1 MANRKVITT
10 QVAIMGAGPAG
21 LMLSHLLAQQGIEST
36 VIEIRSHQEISETV
50 RAGIL
55 EHGSVNMLVDS
66 GVSDR
71 VLRDGDRHDGIEL
84 RFNGES
90 HRIDF
95 QDLVGESVW
104 LYPQTDVFLDLAAR
118 RQADGGDVR
127 YSVTATTIHD
137 LEGTP
142 KVWFTDAD
150 GADWEVQADFIAG
163 ADGSRSHSRF
173 QIPEARRKW
182 YFHEYPFAWFGIL
195 AEAPRSSDELIYAN
209 SENGFA
215 LISQRTETVQ
225 RMYFQCDPNEDVN
238 NWSEDRI
245 WDAFRSRVN
254 GNGFEL
260 KEGPVIDKT
269 VLKFRSF
276 VHAPMRHGKLFLAGD
291 AAHTVPPTGAKG
303 LNLALHDVKVL
314 FEGLDSFYKTGN
326 TVLLDAYS
334 DRALDRVWK
343 AQQFSYWMTSML
355 HTPADADDFARARQ
369 LGELNSVVSS
379 RHGRAYLAE
388 AYTGWP
394 GAH

>member
-1 MANRKVITT
+1 MANRRVITT
-10 QVAIMGAGPAG
+10 QVAILGAGPAG
-21 LMLSHLLAQQGIEST
+21 LMLSHLLARAGIESI
-36 VIEIRSHQEISETV
+36 VIEVRSHQDISETV

-55 EHGSVNMLVDS
+55 EHGSVNLLVDS

-71 VLRDGDRHDGIEL
+71 VLRNGDRHDGIEL

-104 LYPQTDVFLDLAAR
+104 LYPQTEVFADLAAR
-118 RQADGGDVR
+118 RRDDGGDVR
-127 YSVTATTIHD
+127 YSVTDTDIHD
-137 LEGTP
+137 IEGKP
-142 KVWFTDAD
+142 RVWFTDAD
-150 GADWEVQADFIAG
+150 GVEYELRADFITG
-163 ADGSRSHSRF
+163 ADGSRSHCRF
-173 QIPEARRKW
+173 QIPEASRKW

-225 RMYFQCDPNEDVN
+225 RMYFQCDPDEDVR

-260 KEGPVIDKT
+260 KEGPVIDKM

-276 VHAPMRHGKLFLAGD
+276 VHAPMRHGNLFLAGD

-314 FEGLDSFYKTGN
+314 FEGLDSFYRTGSSL
-326 TVLLDAYS
+326 LLDGYS

-355 HTPADADDFARARQ
+355 HTPAGADDFARARQ

-394 GAH
+394 GTR